1 MSKVDVALGDL
12 LAKVLP
18 TDVKVTIRHISSTP
32 STTTALFAPS
42 PGEES
47 EPTFCENHFL
57 SASVIPEN
65 KGDGGEIIVFGIEV
79 LVYTTPHLTTIFVSK
94 ADSTGHL
101 HLLKAGPKS
110 SILRRVTNTFLS
122 FLVQTHQRPGVRLVV
137 SLFARSQNQYLF
149 PGSIENAEK
158 HVLDDRGLIKW
169 WCRALDP
176 ILREYEPESASQEQD
191 KKHEESAR
199 SSATAYL
206 IVPGCDK
213 FEARGFFPSSA
224 RSDDKDK
231 PRWLNAYPLR
241 QLCSKPDAPPRSLVP
256 RFPDDPKTRFLID
269 LDDELP
275 AAADGET
282 SSGHWR
288 SVKSLDQFWEMMSFR
303 QECSAGRLVGFLWLV
318 INPPGVVNSNPM
330 LSTTVT
336 AGADQTQV
344 SVVSEKGGEDT
355 SIPQPSD
362 KTKPQLANDGSA
374 FYWPQAAR
382 GHAVLNEEDYKKA
395 INFLLEQDFYN
406 EEVSFASTKAFND
419 KVAALADELWVG
431 QHVMGKNA
439 YEEPTVSSQPS
450 EVPATT
456 LLVRKRKKDEGAASD
471 QAPSGSAGSAPA
483 QDAGNVLLSS
493 RTPMITLQSISD
505 ALGLR
510 AARHGAFQWS
520 VALGWI
526 GLVWYSTVTTVCALG
541 YYKLWKHYL
550 RRPQKS
556 YSATA
561 PDAPHVTVIRPVKG
575 LEPHLYDC
583 LASAFRQEYP
593 RDKLTVCL
601 CVSSRSDPAYA
612 TLEKLVADFPH
623 VDAHIYVEEEDPL
636 LQPDHEPAYELGP
649 NPKIRN
655 MSRAYREAKGDIVW
669 IADCN
674 VWVGKG
680 VCGRMVDKLCGLG
693 TDSSKENKF
702 VHHLPVAVDVAGTAS
717 LEEQRA
723 LQTNGTV
730 NKQSGKSPRTP
741 GALAMGGGRL
751 EELFLSSSH
760 AKMYTAINTVLIAPC
775 IVGKS
780 NMFRRSHLNYLTTPS
795 PNASRKFNPGIDY
808 FSDNICED
816 HLIGDLLW
824 KNKVREEK
832 EHGRRLGKHA
842 LVYGD
847 LAFQPIANM
856 SVPSYIARRVR
867 WLRVRKFIVILA
879 TLVEPG
885 TESILCSVFGAF
897 GITTSLAQHLHNEAL
912 STWST
917 FFTFIGAS
925 ILTWSLID
933 WTVYIMLHSGRT
945 VERDENTPSF
955 ALPPRRTTRR
965 LFRYWLAAWLGRET
979 LAFPIWFWAIWGGMT
994 VTWRDRQ
1001 FRIGLDTKA
1010 HEIGGSP
1017 RVKRPQ
1023 PPEAPHAPTATQ
1035 QPASPS

>member
-18 TDVKVTIRHISSTP
+18 TNVKVTIRHISSTP
-32 STTTALFAPS
+32 ATSTALFAPP
-42 PGEES
+42 PGEEP
-47 EPTFCENHFL
+47 EPTFYENHFL
-57 SASVIPEN
+57 VVSVVPDG
-65 KGDGGEIIVFGIEV
+65 KGDGAEIIVFGIEV
-79 LVYTTPHLTTIFVSK
+79 LIYTTAHLTTIFVSK

-101 HLLKAGPKS
+101 HLLKAAPKS

-122 FLVQTHQRPGVRLVV
+122 FLVQVYQRPGVRLLV

-149 PGSIENAEK
+149 PGSIENPGK

-191 KKHEESAR
+191 KKHEESSR

-206 IVPGCDK
+206 IVPGCDR
-213 FEARGFFPSSA
+213 FETRGFFPSSA
-224 RSDDKDK
+224 KSDAKDR
-231 PRWLNAYPLR
+231 PRWLNAYPLC
-241 QLCSKPDAPPRSLVP
+241 QICSKPDAPPRSLVP

-275 AAADGET
+275 ESASGAS

-288 SVKSLDQFWEMMSFR
+288 SVKSLDEFWEMMSFR

-318 INPPGVVNSNPM
+318 INPPGLVNSKPM
-330 LSTTVT
+330 LSST
-336 AGADQTQV
+336 AGSDQTQSPEV
-344 SVVSEKGGEDT
+344 PQSSEDASITHSGEQT
-355 SIPQPSD
+355 INQ
-362 KTKPQLANDGSA
+362 QANNGSA

-406 EEVSFASTKAFND
+406 EEVSFASTKAFNG
-419 KVAALADELWVG
+419 KVATLADELWVG
-431 QHVMGKNA
+431 QHVVGKNTF
-439 YEEPTVSSQPS
+439 EEPLIPSQPP
-450 EVPATT
+450 EIPATT
-456 LLVRKRKKDEGAASD
+456 LLVRKRKKDEGAT
-471 QAPSGSAGSAPA
+471 SARYG
-483 QDAGNVLLSS
+483 GF
-493 RTPMITLQSISD
+493 R
-505 ALGLR
+505 
-510 AARHGAFQWS
+510 WS

-541 YYKLWKHYL
+541 YYKLWKHCL
-550 RRPQKS
+550 RRPQSS
-556 YSATA
+556 YCATA
-561 PDAPHVTVIRPVKG
+561 QNAPHVTVIRPVKG

-583 LASAFRQEYP
+583 LASTFRQDYP
-593 RDKLTVCL
+593 RGKLTVCL

-612 TLEKLVADFPH
+612 TLKKLVADFPH
-623 VDAHIYVEEEDPL
+623 VDARIYVEEEDPL
-636 LQPDHEPAYELGP
+636 LQPDHKPVYNLGP

-655 MSRAYREAKGDIVW
+655 MSRAYREAKGDIIW

-674 VWVGKG
+674 IWVGKG

-693 TDSSKENKF
+693 SGSGKEYKF
-702 VHHLPVAVDVAGTAS
+702 VHHLPVAVDVTGVTGVN
-717 LEEQRA
+717 EQRA
-723 LQTNGTV
+723 LETSSAAEV
-730 NKQSGKSPRTP
+730 KDGKSRRRP

-780 NMFRRSHLNYLTTPS
+780 NMFRRSHLDDLTTPA
-795 PNASRKFNPGIDY
+795 PTAGGQFNPGIDY

-832 EHGRRLGKHA
+832 ENGKCLGKHA

-856 SVPSYIARRVR
+856 SVQSYIARRVR
-867 WLRVRKFIVILA
+867 WLRVRKFIVMLA

-885 TESILCSVFGAF
+885 TESILCSLYGAW
-897 GITTSLAQHLHNEAL
+897 GVTTVLPQYLQNKTLA
-912 STWST
+912 TWTT
-917 FFTFIGAS
+917 FFTFVGLS

-933 WTVYIMLHSGRT
+933 WTVYIMLHSGKT
-945 VERDENTPSF
+945 VERDKNTPSF
-955 ALPPRRTTRR
+955 ACPPRGTTRR
-965 LFRYWLAAWLGRET
+965 RFRYWLAAWLGREL

-1010 HEIGGSP
+1010 HEIGD
-1017 RVKRPQ
+1017 RRARQVEEQ
-1023 PPEAPHAPTATQ
+1023 
-1035 QPASPS
+1035 ASAAEEPMSTKK